1 MYLVKNLKRLNKG
14 AFMSSLLKKELLRL
28 NRKQLE
34 CQHERNDW
42 SEASAE
48 GLLQKELAQEI
59 CTIGNNNNDEQPQ
72 LNVMGG
78 FSHGQKA

>member
-34 CQHERNDW
+34 CQHERND
-42 SEASAE
+42 
-48 GLLQKELAQEI
+48 
-59 CTIGNNNNDEQPQ
+59 
-72 LNVMGG
+72 
-78 FSHGQKA
+78 